1 MDMIAD
7 SSISTDRAKARKK
20 RVLFICYLFPP
31 VGGAGV
37 QRPVKFIKYLRNHD
51 WEITVLTVSNP
62 SVPVFDET
70 LKLDIPPDT
79 VIHEAPTLEPDYRYK
94 AKVSSR
100 HSVAE
105 GLSSGETGF
114 SLRRVLK
121 DAVRG
126 IGGMLLQPDPQV
138 LWLPGA
144 GREALRLLR
153 NKPHDL
159 IFATAPP
166 YSSLLLGSWLKRK
179 TGVPLVLDFRD
190 EWDLSNAYRENSR
203 RDNISLFV
211 QRRMKR
217 KVLKIADG
225 IVATTKASTRRI
237 LERSVEL
244 GVENLPGICIYN
256 GFDEADFSSVHQDRN
271 NEGDNG
277 KFRIVYTGTLWNLTS
292 VEPFV
297 RAMER
302 LFRDRPELVGEL
314 ELIFMGRKLSH
325 QLKLLERLEIL
336 DCRVEL
342 RDYGDHAE
350 AISLMASADALCL
363 LLSDVDGAERVVP
376 AKLFEYLAMRREI
389 LAIMPEGEA
398 AAIVRRYFPDNH
410 FTPDDVPGVAAWLE
424 KRIAAGD
431 AGRRSVSGKGDQ
443 MDISEFSRKHQ
454 ASQLNDYFMRFVDP
468 PDRGTHGEGHQESN
482 DKRATMKG

>member
-1 MDMIAD
+1 MDMNVDNSIVAD
-7 SSISTDRAKARKK
+7 GAEGWKK

-37 QRPVKFIKYLRNHD
+37 QRPVKFIKYLRSHG

-70 LKLDIPPDT
+70 LKQDIPPDT

-94 AKVSSR
+94 AKVSSG
-100 HSVAE
+100 HD
-105 GLSSGETGF
+105 GLAGVRSQGRAGF
-114 SLRRVLK
+114 SFTRLFKGALRGV
-121 DAVRG
+121 
-126 IGGMLLQPDPQV
+126 GGMLLQPDPQV

-166 YSSLLLGSWLKRK
+166 YSSLLLGCWLKRR
-179 TGVPLVLDFRD
+179 TGIPLVLDFRD

-203 RDNISLFV
+203 RDAVSLFV

-217 KVLKIADG
+217 KVLKSADG

-256 GFDEADFSSVHQDRN
+256 GFDEEDFSSVHRDRGD
-271 NEGDNG
+271 EGDKG

-302 LFRDRPELVGEL
+302 LSRDRPELVGEM

-325 QLKLLERLEIL
+325 QLKLLERLEAL

-350 AISLMASADALCL
+350 AISLMASADVLCL

-431 AGRRSVSGKGDQ
+431 TGWRSASGEGDR

-454 ASQLNDYFMRFVDP
+454 ASQLNDYFMRFVDL
-468 PDRGTHGEGHQESN
+468 PDRATGE
-482 DKRATMKG
+482 